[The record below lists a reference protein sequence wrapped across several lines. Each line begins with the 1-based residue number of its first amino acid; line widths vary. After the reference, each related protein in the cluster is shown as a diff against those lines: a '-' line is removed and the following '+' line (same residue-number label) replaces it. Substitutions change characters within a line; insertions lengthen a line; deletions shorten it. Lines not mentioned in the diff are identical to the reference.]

1 VVRCDACGEGNPG
14 RARFCLA
21 CGAPLAAEPERQRE
35 ERKLVS
41 VLFCD
46 LVGFTARSDN
56 ADPEDVR
63 ATLRPY
69 HARLRKDIERFGG
82 TVEKF
87 IGDAVMAVFGAPV
100 GHEDDAERAVRSA
113 LRIAESI
120 GELNEDSPGLDLAV
134 RVGVNTGEAVV
145 ALGARPEQGEG
156 MVTGDVV
163 NTAARLQ
170 TIAPVNGVVV
180 GEVTYRATK
189 DVVDYEHLD
198 PVTVK
203 GKAGPIPIWRAVAAR
218 SRFGVD
224 VEQGTR
230 TPFIGRANELA
241 LVIQT
246 FARTVQESSV
256 QLITITGEP
265 GAGKTRLLWELR
277 RHLDDQPDLVYW
289 RQGRC
294 LPYGEGVTYWA
305 LGEMVKGQAGILESD
320 SPEEAAAKIEAAV
333 IAVMPDDA
341 EREWMLSRL
350 APLVGSTGTEGER
363 SDREE
368 SFAAWVRF
376 LESIAIHHP
385 LVLLFEDLHWAD
397 QPLREFVEH
406 LVDWATGVPLLVV
419 CSARPELYELHP
431 GWGGGKRNSTT
442 ISLAPLSEADTARLI
457 SAMLEQAVLPAEVQ
471 AELLDRAGG
480 NPLYAEEFIRM
491 LTDRGILDRRG
502 ASLHI
507 AAPASGIPLP
517 ETVQALIGARLDTLS
532 ADRKSLLQDASVLG
546 KVFWLGALATM
557 SGRDERPVREALHEL
572 ASKELVR
579 AIRNTSVQDQA
590 EYSFWHALVRDVAY
604 GQIPRVQRAGKHLAA
619 AAWIEGIAGDR
630 IEDLAEFLAHHY
642 ELALD
647 LTVAAGGKR
656 DDGLRLRAVH
666 FLAMAGDR
674 ASALDMSRALTFY
687 RGAEARSEEGD
698 ADLPTLRV
706 KLLEAASNLG
716 EATSAEMEEAY
727 QRAIAHLRTRGDT
740 LLAGDMQVRYALFLS
755 NIGQTERSE
764 RTNDEA
770 IGLLEPLGPT
780 RELALAY
787 NRKSGSHMLAGRF
800 PEWNEWT
807 ERTLTLARSL
817 QLRDV
822 EARTLQYRGIFR
834 IITGDLKGRED
845 LEEALRLALQL
856 GLGNATASAYTNLAD
871 WVSRTEG
878 PAEGLAIYEEGIRF
892 AQRRGLGSQ
901 EMWMRA
907 ESTWRLFDVGR
918 WDEVIPVTEQIRRWF
933 EGRGMGTPVVMAAT
947 QEALVRARRGE
958 LERAGAIMSEML
970 PEARQIGDVQTIRP
984 AINTAALIAL
994 EQGDGAAALS
1004 LLDEFEREIGS
1015 VQATGYG
1022 MFDAVLLSIALGD
1035 VDRAER
1041 IADPGEPGVPGY
1053 RWGRLTV
1060 LSSRAQVDAA
1070 RGRHDEALRSFQTL
1084 AEEWGQMQHV
1094 FDRALALLGAA
1105 RSLAALGRAAQATQ
1119 PAREASRVFQSLGAR
1134 SLSHQAGE
1142 LAGGAAALGS

>member
-1 VVRCDACGEGNPG
+1 VVRCTACGEENPD

-21 CGAPLAAEPERQRE
+21 CGAALGAEPERQRE

-46 LVGFTARSDN
+46 LVGFTSRSDR

-69 HARLRKDIERFGG
+69 HQRLRKDIERFGG

-100 GHEDDAERAVRSA
+100 AHEDDAERAVRSA
-113 LRIAESI
+113 LRIVDSI
-120 GELNEDSPGLDLAV
+120 AELNDEQPGLDLAV
-134 RVGVNTGEAVV
+134 RVAVNTGEAVV
-145 ALGARPEQGEG
+145 AVGARPEEGEG

-170 TIAPVNGVVV
+170 TVAPVNGVVV
-180 GEVTYRATK
+180 GEVSYRSTK
-189 DVVDYEHLD
+189 DLVEYEPLD

-203 GKAGPIPIWRAVAAR
+203 GKAEPIPLWRAVSAR

-230 TPFIGRANELA
+230 TPFVGRTNELG
-241 LVIQT
+241 LLIQT
-246 FARTVQESSV
+246 FARSVQESSV
-256 QLITITGEP
+256 QLINITGEP
-265 GAGKTRLLWELR
+265 GVGKTRLLWEFR

-305 LGEMVKGQAGILESD
+305 LGEMIKGQAGILESD
-320 SPEEAAAKIEAAV
+320 SPEEATIKIEAAV
-333 IAVMPDDA
+333 AAVVPDDE

-350 APLVGSTGTEGER
+350 APLIGTAGPETER
-363 SDREE
+363 IDRDE

-376 LESIAIHHP
+376 LESIAAHHP

-419 CSARPELYELHP
+419 CSARPELYEVHP

-442 ISLAPLSEADTARLI
+442 ISLGPLSETDTARLI

-532 ADRKSLLQDASVLG
+532 ADRKALLQDASVLG
-546 KVFWLGALATM
+546 KVFWLGALASM
-557 SGRDERPVREALHEL
+557 SGRDERAVREALHEL
-572 ASKELVR
+572 AAKELVR
-579 AIRNTSVQDQA
+579 AIRTTSVQDQA

-604 GQIPRVQRAGKHLAA
+604 GQIPRAARAGKHLAA

-630 IEDLAEFLAHHY
+630 TADLAEFLAHHY

-647 LTVAAGGKR
+647 LTAAAGGKR
-656 DDGLRLRAVH
+656 DDALRLRAVR
-666 FLAMAGDR
+666 FLEMAGDR
-674 ASALDMSRALTFY
+674 ASPLDVSKALAFY
-687 RGAEARSEEGD
+687 RRAEALSEEGNP
-698 ADLPTLRV
+698 DLPALRI
-706 KLLEAASNLG
+706 KLLEAASDLG
-716 EATSAEMEEAY
+716 QATSAEMEEAY
-727 QRAIAHLRTRGDT
+727 EAAAAHFRSRGDD
-740 LLAGDMQVRYALFLS
+740 LLAGDLLERWGGFLS
-755 NIGQTERSE
+755 VIGQTERSE
-764 RTNDEA
+764 RTLGEA
-770 IGLLEPLGPT
+770 IALLEPLGPT
-780 RELALAY
+780 KELAVAY
-787 NRKSGSHMLAGRF
+787 GKKSGAHMLAGRL
-800 PEWNEWT
+800 PEWREWT
-807 ERTLTLARSL
+807 ERTLALARQL
-817 QLRDV
+817 ELRDV
-822 EARTLQYRGIFR
+822 EARALQYRGIFR
-834 IITGDLKGRED
+834 IITGGVDGRED
-845 LEEALRLALQL
+845 LEEALRLALHL
-856 GLGNATASAYTNLAD
+856 GLGAETASAYDNLAD
-871 WVSRTEG
+871 WTSRTDG
-878 PAEGLAIYEEGIRF
+878 PADGLAIYEEGIRF
-892 AQRRGLGSQ
+892 AQRRGLGKL

-918 WDEVIPVTEQIRRWF
+918 WDDVIPVTERIRRWF
-933 EGRGMGTPVVMAAT
+933 EGRGVGTPLVMAAT
-947 QEALVRARRGE
+947 QEAMIRARRGE

-970 PEARQIGDVQTIRP
+970 PQARQIGDVQTIRP
-984 AINTAALIAL
+984 AINTAALIAF
-994 EQGDGAAALS
+994 EHGDRAAARS
-1004 LLDEFEREIGS
+1004 LLDELEIDFAS
-1015 VQATGYG
+1015 IQSTGYG
-1022 MFDAVLLSIALGD
+1022 MFDGVMLSIAMGD
-1035 VDRAER
+1035 IERAER
-1041 IADPGEPGVPGY
+1041 IADPGGAGVPAF
-1053 RWGRLTV
+1053 RWGRLAV

-1070 RGRHDEALRSFQTL
+1070 RGRHAEALRSFESL
-1084 AEEWGQMQHV
+1084 AEEWGQMGHV
-1094 FDRALALLGAA
+1094 FDRVLALLGKAQ
-1105 RSLAALGRAAQATQ
+1105 SLAALGRPAEAAQSAGE
-1119 PAREASRVFQSLGAR
+1119 ARDVFVALGAR
-1134 SLSHQAGE
+1134 SLARQAGE
-1142 LAGGAAALGS
+1142 LAGEVAVQES